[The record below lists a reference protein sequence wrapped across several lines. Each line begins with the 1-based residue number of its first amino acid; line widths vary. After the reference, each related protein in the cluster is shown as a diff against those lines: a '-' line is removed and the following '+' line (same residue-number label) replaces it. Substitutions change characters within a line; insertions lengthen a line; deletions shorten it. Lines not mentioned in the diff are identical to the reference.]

1 MKKGFT
7 LLELIVVVIVIGIL
21 AMIALPRFI
30 RVAEKARSSEGRMIL
45 DSLRAAQFRYYAEHD
60 KYAGGAGEIDM
71 TYSTPQYFGTVTA
84 ISTGNLTPAG
94 ENTFFGS
101 VQRGANYYTLSIA
114 GNGAISCTNG
124 SGCATFSCADAG
136 Y

>member
-30 RVAEKARSSEGRMIL
+30 RVAEKARSSEGRTLL

-60 KYAGGAGEIDM
+60 KYGSAIGDLDL
-71 TYSTPQYFGTVTA
+71 TTSTPQYFGA
-84 ISTGNLTPAG
+84 ITPTTGGNIAVETCVIG
-94 ENTFFGS
+94 TIT
-101 VQRGANYYTLSIA
+101 RGGASNFYTLSIV
-114 GNGAISCTNG
+114 GNGAITCANG
-124 SGCATFSCADAG
+124 AGCATFSCVDAG